1 MSLNK
6 EDLLAISQLLD
17 TKLMPIQSDVQGMKA
32 EIQGLKVEQQEMK
45 AEIQGLKVEQQ
56 EMKAEIQ
63 GLKAEQQEMKA
74 EIQGLKVEQQEM
86 KAEIQG
92 LKVEQQR
99 INLIIENEI
108 RPDIKALAENYMPAA
123 KKYEKATAD
132 MEGMQMDMDVMK
144 HVVAEHNEK
153 LKRISLIL

>member
-1 MSLNK
+1 
-6 EDLLAISQLLD
+6 
-17 TKLMPIQSDVQGMKA
+17 
-32 EIQGLKVEQQEMK
+32 
-45 AEIQGLKVEQQ
+45 
-56 EMKAEIQ
+56 MKAEIQ

-74 EIQGLKVEQQEM
+74 EIQGLKAEQKGMKAEIQGLKAEQQEM